1 MKACISRLMF
11 LKSLG
16 FLTLLAFFSV
26 LLGCLSCLLCSKN
39 SMTSLVLGLNRFEG
53 FGFNCSEGTK
63 EVSYNFLFLDDL
75 VSTTSDFLTL

>member
-1 MKACISRLMF
+1 
-11 LKSLG
+11 
-16 FLTLLAFFSV
+16 
-26 LLGCLSCLLCSKN
+26 
-39 SMTSLVLGLNRFEG
+39 MTSLVLGLNLFEG